1 MTSIFRKLYG
11 VLRPFLEPGTAPLLF
26 VVGLI
31 LLNIISNAIYELFKD
46 EFDAPIRILL
56 IAAGLLALFLIAYAL
71 VRRIFKP
78 ELTVTD
84 LEPRR
89 GLIALVSQGRL
100 SDIPV
105 SASISFH
112 EPALTHCWLI
122 TSKQPPAE
130 PELPPGSSG
139 EPFQSAWKNT
149 QDLKVQLQGKVK
161 LIQDVEIDPE
171 NPKEI
176 FSAIDGIYSLAR
188 RAGLHSDDIVA
199 DITGGTKTM
208 SISMVL
214 ACTPAG
220 RAVEYMKPRRFL
232 PDGRADPKAG
242 SDPKL
247 VDLSFLIRTS
257 ETNSE

>member
-1 MTSIFRKLYG
+1 MKNVFKKLYS

-26 VVGLI
+26 VTGLI
-31 LLNIISNAIYELFKD
+31 LLNIISNAVYELFKNL
-46 EFDAPIRILL
+46 FDAPVRILL
-56 IAAGLLALFLIAYAL
+56 IAAGLLALFLITYAL

-84 LEPRR
+84 LTPRR
-89 GLIALVSQGRL
+89 GLIGLVSQGRL

-112 EPALTHCWLI
+112 EPALTHCWFI
-122 TSKQPPAE
+122 TSKQPPSE
-130 PELPPGSSG
+130 PGSPPVGEG
-139 EPFQSAWKNT
+139 EPFNSAWKNT
-149 QDLKVQLQGKVK
+149 QELIARLQGKVK
-161 LIQDVEIDPE
+161 FVQAVEIDPE
-171 NPKEI
+171 NPEEI
-176 FSAIDGIYSLAR
+176 FSAVDEIYSVAR
-188 RAGLHSDDIVA
+188 RAGLRSEDIVA
-199 DITGGTKTM
+199 DFTGGTKTM

-232 PDGRADPKAG
+232 PDGRADSKAG

-247 VDLSFLIRTS
+247 VDLSFLIRTDAS
-257 ETNSE
+257 E